1 MKYLYAIILVILF
14 SLDLSAQEYYIETS
28 IGDIEIEVYSDKAPV
43 SVANFK
49 AYVKQKKF
57 DGAEFFRVVRMDNQP
72 NDSIRIEVVQG
83 VFTGSENALPP
94 IAHETTDMTGI
105 KHADGVLSMARLE
118 PGTAAQHFFICVG
131 DQPALDYGG
140 MRNPDGQGFATFG
153 RVTKGMDIVRQI
165 QAGATEGQTLIDR
178 IDIVGIYERD

>member
-1 MKYLYAIILVILF
+1 MNYLYTIILVLLA
-14 SLDLSAQEYYIETS
+14 SLCLSAQEYYIETS
-28 IGDIEIEVYSDKAPV
+28 LGDIEIEVYPDKAPI

-49 AYVKQKKF
+49 SYVKQKKF

-83 VFTGSENALPP
+83 VFAGSENALPA
-94 IAHETTDMTGI
+94 IAHETTEMTGV
-105 KHADGVLSMARLE
+105 KHTDGVLSMARLE

-131 DQPALDYGG
+131 DQPSLDYGG

-153 RVTKGMDIVRQI
+153 KVTKGMDIARQI
-165 QAGATEGQTLIDR
+165 QAGATEGQTLTDP
-178 IDIVGIYERD
+178 IDILGIYERD

>member
-1 MKYLYAIILVILF
+1 MKYAYIVVTILMSTLY
-14 SLDLSAQEYYIETS
+14 LSAQEYVIETS
-28 IGDIEIEVYSDKAPV
+28 LGDIEIEVYPDKAPV

-49 AYVKQKKF
+49 AYVQLGEF

-94 IAHETTDMTGI
+94 IAHETTEMTGI
-105 KHADGVLSMARLE
+105 KHTDGVLSMARLE

-153 RVTKGMDIVRQI
+153 RVTQGMDIVRQI
-165 QAGATEGQTLIDR
+165 QAGATEGQILINR